1 MSVIALAREDKWR
14 QWTHSSAAQPN
25 PITAAFPSTAR
36 RGLMKR
42 FKLSARRRAVARERL
57 RGSCS
62 THTPGGF
69 TALPFPIPFRM
80 HHSSSFR
87 TGALA
92 TFAAMLACHAHA
104 ADHHLRS
111 IPSNMVWGYF
121 AADTPAVMTIKSG
134 DTVVIDTVSLGGLT
148 DDNPEK
154 FFTDHGFSL
163 DNPVVKESIAIK
175 KEVKSL
181 GIKGH
186 MMTGP
191 IFIEGAEPGD
201 TLEVRVLDIKSRLP
215 YGMNSGGPGRGGI
228 PDVVPRPYQKYIP
241 FDLSRNVAK
250 FSDTIEVPLNPF
262 QGVMAVAPTPD
273 RGKLPSGPPYP
284 DVGGNFDNKHLG
296 KGATVY
302 LPVQIPGALFH
313 VGDPHAAQGNGEVSI
328 SAIESANTVT
338 MQFIIRKDMKIKTPW
353 AETPTHYIVMGLDV
367 ELNNAM
373 HKAILNSLD
382 FLKEKK
388 QLDFFDSLALC
399 SVAVDFEVTQV
410 VDGTKGIHAMIPKAL
425 FKDGKSTAYWYNPD
439 AVLTAAK

>member
-1 MSVIALAREDKWR
+1 MYHTTLARAGTLTALAGLL
-14 QWTHSSAAQPN
+14 
-25 PITAAFPSTAR
+25 TAS
-36 RGLMKR
+36 
-42 FKLSARRRAVARERL
+42 
-57 RGSCS
+57 
-62 THTPGGF
+62 
-69 TALPFPIPFRM
+69 
-80 HHSSSFR
+80 
-87 TGALA
+87 
-92 TFAAMLACHAHA
+92 AHA

-134 DTVVIDTVSLGGLT
+134 DTVVIDTVSLGGIT
-148 DDNPEK
+148 DENPEK
-154 FFTDHGFSL
+154 FFIDHGISL

-191 IFIEGAEPGD
+191 IFIEGAEAGD

-241 FDLSRNVAK
+241 FDMARNVAK
-250 FSDTIEVPLNPF
+250 FSDVIEVPLKPF

-273 RGKLPSGPPYP
+273 RGKLPSGPPYS
-284 DVGGNFDNKHLG
+284 DIGGNFDNKHLG

-338 MQFIIRKDMKIKTPW
+338 MQFIIHKDMKIKAPV
-353 AETPTHYIVMGLDV
+353 AETATHYIVMGLDV
-367 ELNNAM
+367 ELSTAM
-373 HKAILNSLD
+373 HKAILASID

-388 QLDFFDSLALC
+388 KLDFFDALALC

-425 FKDGKSTAYWYNPD
+425 FKDGSVAAYWYDPSP
-439 AVLTAAK
+439 ALTASK